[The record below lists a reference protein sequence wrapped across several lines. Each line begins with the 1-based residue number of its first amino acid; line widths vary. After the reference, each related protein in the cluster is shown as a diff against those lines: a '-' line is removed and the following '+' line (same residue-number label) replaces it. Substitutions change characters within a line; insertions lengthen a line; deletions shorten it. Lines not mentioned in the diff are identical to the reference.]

1 VNPLFYSALIPLLL
15 SLPSIK
21 WQGMRAAAGGL
32 ALGFA
37 GFLAYA
43 AWAGAPALAWMPF
56 TFMAKPWL
64 GFNTVVCLIIA
75 RAMLKKEET

>member
-1 VNPLFYSALIPLLL
+1 MSRQPMLITRRSFLEQLNL
-15 SLPSIK
+15 
-21 WQGMRAAAGGL
+21 AAGGL

-75 RAMLKKEET
+75 RAMLKKEDA